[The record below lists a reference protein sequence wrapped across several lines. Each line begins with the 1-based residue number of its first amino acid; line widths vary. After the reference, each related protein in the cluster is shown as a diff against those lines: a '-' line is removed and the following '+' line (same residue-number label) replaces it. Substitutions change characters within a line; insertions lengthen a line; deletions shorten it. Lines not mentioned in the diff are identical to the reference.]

1 MMEHS
6 YQFNPK
12 AQIICFKNIEYE
24 YHEMDFKSELH
35 MVQFRVEYY
44 LMEKKI
50 ILVTY
55 LNVKTM
61 WNLRDIQMELNLNSP
76 SLEDI
81 IAKITGDSNE

>member
-24 YHEMDFKSELH
+24 YHEMDFKANSYGAISCEILFDGEKIYLGDVFKCKNH
-35 MVQFRVEYY
+35 VEFKRYPDG
-44 LMEKKI
+44 
-50 ILVTY
+50 
-55 LNVKTM
+55 VK
-61 WNLRDIQMELNLNSP
+61 LNSP